1 MNWLDAGFSEL
12 KRVYTRD
19 WRIIMTSMWRTC
31 GWVLLGSAL
40 ILALSL
46 GVRHGFGLFLA
57 PMSAEFGWGREVFA
71 FAIALQNLIWGLAQP
86 FTGALADRF
95 GAAKVVLIGGVLYA
109 LGLLFMGLSDSA
121 VTLSL
126 SAGLLIGIG
135 LSGTSFSVILGVVGR
150 AVPPE
155 KRSLGMG
162 IASAAGS
169 FGQFSMVPGTLGLIG
184 WLGWSAALL
193 ALGCLVALIVPLVS
207 MLKDKPLPVLG
218 HEQTLSEALREA
230 CSHSGFWLLAFGFFV
245 CGFQVVFIGVHLP
258 AYLVDQ
264 HLPATVGTTV
274 LALIGLFNIFGTYT
288 AGWLGGRMSK
298 PRLLT
303 GLYLLRAVVIALF
316 LWAPVTTT
324 TAYLFGMAMG
334 FLWLSTVPLTNGT
347 VATLFGVRNLS
358 MLGGIVFLFHQLGS
372 FLGGWLGG
380 VVYDR
385 TGSYDLIWQV
395 AILLSLMAAALNWP
409 VRETPVARLQTQ
421 MSAT

>member
-1 MNWLDAGFSEL
+1 
-12 KRVYTRD
+12 
-19 WRIIMTSMWRTC
+19 MTAMWRTSS
-31 GWVLLGSAL
+31 WVLLGSAL

-46 GVRHGFGLFLA
+46 GIRHGFGLFLP
-57 PMSAEFGWGREVFA
+57 PMSAQFGWGREVFA

-109 LGLLFMGLSDSA
+109 VGLACMGLADSA
-121 VTLSL
+121 LSLSL

-150 AVPPE
+150 ALPPE
-155 KRSLGMG
+155 KRSMGMG
-162 IASAAGS
+162 LASAAGS
-169 FGQFSMVPGTLGLIG
+169 FGQFAMLPGTLGLIG

-193 ALGCLVALIVPLVS
+193 VLGVLVALIVPLVS
-207 MLKDKPLPVLG
+207 MLKDKPLPAHG
-218 HEQTLSEALREA
+218 HEQSLMEALREA

-288 AGWLGGRMSK
+288 AGWLGGRLSK

-303 GLYLLRAVVIALF
+303 GLYLLRAVVIMLF
-316 LWAPVTTT
+316 LWGPVSQAS
-324 TAYLFGMAMG
+324 AYLFGMAMG

-395 AILLSLMAAALNWP
+395 AILLSLLAAALNWP
-409 VRETPVARLQTQ
+409 VRERPVARLQA
-421 MSAT
+421 SAA

>member
-1 MNWLDAGFSEL
+1 
-12 KRVYTRD
+12 
-19 WRIIMTSMWRTC
+19 MTSMWRTC
-31 GWVLLGSAL
+31 GWVLVGSAL

-57 PMSAEFGWGREVFA
+57 PMSAEFGWGRGVFA
-71 FAIALQNLIWGLAQP
+71 FAIALQNLIWGMAQP

-109 LGLLFMGLSDSA
+109 LGLVFMGLSDSA
-121 VTLSL
+121 WSLSL

-169 FGQFSMVPGTLGLIG
+169 FGQFAMLPGTLGLIG

-193 ALGCLVALIVPLVS
+193 VLGLLVALIVPLVS
-207 MLKDKPLPVLG
+207 MLKDAPLPVTG
-218 HEQTLSEALREA
+218 PEQTLSEALREA
-230 CSHSGFWLLAFGFFV
+230 CSHSGFWLLALGFFV

-264 HLPATVGTTV
+264 HLAASVGTTV
-274 LALIGLFNIFGTYT
+274 LALVGLFNIFGTYT

-303 GLYLLRAVVIALF
+303 GLYLLRALVIGLF
-316 LWAPVTTT
+316 LWLPVTTT

-334 FLWLSTVPLTNGT
+334 LLWLSTVPLTNGT

-395 AILLSLMAAALNWP
+395 SILLSLLAAALNWP
-409 VRETPVARLQTQ
+409 VRERPVARLQVQ
-421 MSAT
+421 AGAA

>member
-1 MNWLDAGFSEL
+1 MTT
-12 KRVYTRD
+12 V
-19 WRIIMTSMWRTC
+19 WRNS

-46 GVRHGFGLFLA
+46 GVRHGFGLFLP
-57 PMSAEFGWGREVFA
+57 PMSAQFGWGREVFA

-95 GAAKVVLIGGVLYA
+95 GAAKVVIVGGVLYA
-109 LGLLFMGLSDSA
+109 VGLVMMGMSDSPLS
-121 VTLSL
+121 VSL

-150 AVPPE
+150 ALPPE
-155 KRSLGMG
+155 KRSMGMG

-169 FGQFSMVPGTLGLIG
+169 FGQFAMLPGTLGLIG
-184 WLGWSAALL
+184 WLGWSTALL
-193 ALGCLVALIVPLVS
+193 VLGLLVALIVPLVS
-207 MLKDKPLPVLG
+207 MLKDRPMPALG
-218 HEQTLSEALREA
+218 GEQTLKQALHEA

-245 CGFQVVFIGVHLP
+245 CGFQVVFIGIHLP

-264 HLPATVGTTV
+264 HLPATVGTSV

-303 GLYLLRAVVIALF
+303 GLYLARAVVIVLF
-316 LWAPVTTT
+316 LWAPVTQFS
-324 TAYLFGMAMG
+324 AYLFGMAMG

-358 MLGGIVFLFHQLGS
+358 MLGGIVFLFHQLGA

-380 VVYDR
+380 VVYDQ

-395 AILLSLMAAALNWP
+395 SIVLSLLAAALNLP
-409 VRETPVARLQTQ
+409 VRERPVARLQLQ
-421 MSAT
+421 ERGV

>member
-1 MNWLDAGFSEL
+1 
-12 KRVYTRD
+12 
-19 WRIIMTSMWRTC
+19 MTSVWRNS

-46 GVRHGFGLFLA
+46 GVRHGFGLFLP
-57 PMSAEFGWGREVFA
+57 PMSAQFGWGREVFA

-95 GAAKVVLIGGVLYA
+95 GAARVVIVGGVLYA
-109 LGLLFMGLSDSA
+109 VGLLLMGLSDSPLS
-121 VTLSL
+121 LSL

-150 AVPPE
+150 ALPAE
-155 KRSLGMG
+155 KRSMGMG

-169 FGQFSMVPGTLGLIG
+169 FGQFAMLPGTLGLIG
-184 WLGWSAALL
+184 WLGWSTALL
-193 ALGCLVALIVPLVS
+193 VLGVLVAMIVPLVG
-207 MLKDKPLPVLG
+207 MLKDRPLPNLG
-218 HEQTLSEALREA
+218 GEQTLKEALREA

-245 CGFQVVFIGVHLP
+245 CGFQVVFIGIHLP
-258 AYLVDQ
+258 AYLVGQ

-303 GLYLLRAVVIALF
+303 ALYLARAVVIVLF
-316 LWAPVTTT
+316 LWAPVTQFS
-324 TAYLFGMAMG
+324 AYLFGMAMG

-358 MLGGIVFLFHQLGS
+358 MLGGIVFLFHQLGA

-380 VVYDR
+380 VVYDQ

-395 AILLSLMAAALNWP
+395 SIVLSLLAAALNWP
-409 VRETPVARLQTQ
+409 VRERPVARLQAQ
-421 MSAT
+421 GSLG

>member
-1 MNWLDAGFSEL
+1 
-12 KRVYTRD
+12 
-19 WRIIMTSMWRTC
+19 MWRNS

-46 GVRHGFGLFLA
+46 GVRHGFGLFLP
-57 PMSAEFGWGREVFA
+57 PMSAQFGWGREVFA

-95 GAAKVVLIGGVLYA
+95 GAARVVIVGGVLYA
-109 LGLLFMGLSDSA
+109 VGLLLMGLSDSPLS
-121 VTLSL
+121 LSL

-150 AVPPE
+150 ALPAE
-155 KRSLGMG
+155 KRSMGMG

-169 FGQFSMVPGTLGLIG
+169 FGQFAMLPGTLGLIG
-184 WLGWSAALL
+184 WLGWSTALL
-193 ALGCLVALIVPLVS
+193 VLGVLVAMIVPLVG
-207 MLKDKPLPVLG
+207 MLKDRPLPNLG
-218 HEQTLSEALREA
+218 GEQTLKEALREA
-230 CSHSGFWLLAFGFFV
+230 CSHSGLWLLAFGFFV
-245 CGFQVVFIGVHLP
+245 CGFQVVFIGIHLP

-303 GLYLLRAVVIALF
+303 ALYLARAVVIVLF
-316 LWAPVTTT
+316 LWAPVTQFS
-324 TAYLFGMAMG
+324 AYLFGMAMG

-358 MLGGIVFLFHQLGS
+358 MLGGIVFLFHQLGA

-380 VVYDR
+380 VVYDQ

-395 AILLSLMAAALNWP
+395 SIVLSLLAAALNWP
-409 VRETPVARLQTQ
+409 VRERPVARLQAQ
-421 MSAT
+421 GSLG

>member
-1 MNWLDAGFSEL
+1 MTA
-12 KRVYTRD
+12 V
-19 WRIIMTSMWRTC
+19 WRNS

-46 GVRHGFGLFLA
+46 GVRHGFGLFLP
-57 PMSAEFGWGREVFA
+57 PMSAQFGWGREVFA

-95 GAAKVVLIGGVLYA
+95 GAAKVVIVGGVLYA
-109 LGLLFMGLSDSA
+109 VGLLLMGLSDSPLS
-121 VTLSL
+121 LSL

-150 AVPPE
+150 ALPAE
-155 KRSLGMG
+155 KRSMGMG

-169 FGQFSMVPGTLGLIG
+169 FGQFAMLPGTLGLIG
-184 WLGWSAALL
+184 WLGWSTALL
-193 ALGCLVALIVPLVS
+193 VLGLLVALIVPLVS
-207 MLKDKPLPVLG
+207 MLKDRPLPSLG
-218 HEQTLSEALREA
+218 ADQTLKEALHEA

-245 CGFQVVFIGVHLP
+245 CGFQVVFIGIHLP

-303 GLYLLRAVVIALF
+303 GLYLARAVVIVVF
-316 LWAPVTTT
+316 LWAPVTQFS
-324 TAYLFGMAMG
+324 AYLFGMAMG

-347 VATLFGVRNLS
+347 VATMFGVRNLS
-358 MLGGIVFLFHQLGS
+358 MLGGIVFLFHQLGA

-380 VVYDR
+380 VVYDQ

-395 AILLSLMAAALNWP
+395 SILLSLLAAALNWP
-409 VRETPVARLQTQ
+409 VRERPVARLQVQ
-421 MSAT
+421 GSLG

>member
-1 MNWLDAGFSEL
+1 
-12 KRVYTRD
+12 
-19 WRIIMTSMWRTC
+19 MTSVWRTS
-31 GWVLLGSAL
+31 GWILLGSAL

-57 PMSAEFGWGREVFA
+57 PMSGDFGWGREVFA
-71 FAIALQNLIWGLAQP
+71 FAIALQNLMWGLAQP
-86 FTGALADRF
+86 FAGALADRF
-95 GAAKVVLIGGVLYA
+95 GAAKVVFIGGVLYA
-109 LGLLFMGLSDSA
+109 VGLALMSLADSPLS
-121 VTLSL
+121 LSL

-150 AVPPE
+150 ALPAE
-155 KRSLGMG
+155 KRSMGMG

-169 FGQFSMVPGTLGLIG
+169 FGQFAMLPGTLGLIS
-184 WLGWSAALL
+184 WLGWSGALL
-193 ALGCLVALIVPLVS
+193 VLAVLVAMILPLVG
-207 MLKDKPLPVLG
+207 MLKDKPVVASG
-218 HEQTLSEALREA
+218 DDQTLVEALREA
-230 CSHSGFWLLAFGFFV
+230 CSHSGFWLLALGFFV

-298 PRLLT
+298 PRLLSA
-303 GLYLLRAVVIALF
+303 LYLLRAVAIVLF
-316 LWAPVTTT
+316 LWAPLSQA
-324 TAYLFGMAMG
+324 TAYLFGITMG
-334 FLWLSTVPLTNGT
+334 LLWLSTVPLTNGT

-358 MLGGIVFLFHQLGS
+358 MLGGIVFLLHQLGA

-380 VVYDR
+380 LVYDH

-395 AILLSLMAAALNWP
+395 SILLSLMAAALNWP
-409 VRETPVARLQTQ
+409 VRERPVPRLQPQ
-421 MSAT
+421 AGIA

>member
-1 MNWLDAGFSEL
+1 MTA
-12 KRVYTRD
+12 V
-19 WRIIMTSMWRTC
+19 WRNS

-46 GVRHGFGLFLA
+46 GVRHGFGLFLP
-57 PMSAEFGWGREVFA
+57 PMSAQFGWGREVFA

-95 GAAKVVLIGGVLYA
+95 GAAKVVIVGGVLYA
-109 LGLLFMGLSDSA
+109 VGLLLMGLSNSPLS
-121 VTLSL
+121 LSL

-150 AVPPE
+150 ALPAE
-155 KRSLGMG
+155 KRSMGMG

-169 FGQFSMVPGTLGLIG
+169 FGQFAMLPGTLGLIG
-184 WLGWSAALL
+184 WLGWSTALL
-193 ALGCLVALIVPLVS
+193 VLGLLVALIVPLVS
-207 MLKDKPLPVLG
+207 MLKDRPLPSLG
-218 HEQTLSEALREA
+218 ADQTLKEALHEA

-245 CGFQVVFIGVHLP
+245 CGFQVVFIGIHLP

-303 GLYLLRAVVIALF
+303 GLYLARAVVIVVF
-316 LWAPVTTT
+316 LWAPVTQFS
-324 TAYLFGMAMG
+324 AYLFGMAMG

-347 VATLFGVRNLS
+347 VATMFGVRNLS
-358 MLGGIVFLFHQLGS
+358 MLGGIVFLFHQLGA

-380 VVYDR
+380 VVYDQ

-395 AILLSLMAAALNWP
+395 SILLSLLAAALNWP
-409 VRETPVARLQTQ
+409 VRERPVARLQAQ
-421 MSAT
+421 GSLG